1 MFDFAVIGAGVVGS
15 MIARELARYENSVI
29 VLEKE
34 EDVSKGS
41 SAANSGIVHAGFDA
55 SPGTLKARLNVE
67 GSAMMSQVAEEL
79 GVAYR
84 RNGSLVVAFDDNDMN
99 AVSNLY
105 SRGIVN
111 GVTDLQI
118 IDAEKLHA
126 LEPNISSDAVGAL
139 YAPTAGIICP
149 YSLTVAAMGN
159 AMDNGVSLQ
168 CNFPVEEICP
178 RGDYYQICSGGFM
191 VEARFVINAAGL
203 FADDI
208 AAMVGDRS
216 FSIHPRRGE
225 YLLFDR
231 ELGGT
236 VRHTIF
242 QAPTPMGK
250 GVLVTPTVHG
260 NLMIGPNAEDLMEK
274 DDYDTTTNGQSKV
287 IIDAGKTLPS
297 LPLKQVI
304 TTFSGLRAVGSTGDF
319 IIGFSQFAPGFLHVA
334 GIESPGLASSPAIAT
349 YVIRLLKENGYLGP
363 KKFHFNP
370 YRHGIP
376 DLRTLPED
384 ARNQWIEKDPRF
396 GRIVCRCEEIS
407 EGEIIDA
414 IHRNP
419 PATTVDGIKRR
430 TRSGMGRCQG
440 GFCLPSV
447 TEILSREL
455 GIPMEQVTKKGPG
468 SFILYGKTK

>member
-34 EDVSKGS
+34 EDVAKGS

-55 SPGTLKARLNVE
+55 SSGTMKARLNVE
-67 GSAMMSQVAEEL
+67 GAVMMPKVAEEL

-84 RNGSLVVAFDDNDMN
+84 RNGSLVVAFNEEDMK
-99 AVSNLY
+99 AVNNLY

-111 GVTDLQI
+111 GVADLQI
-118 IDAEKLHA
+118 IGAEKLHEM
-126 LEPNISSDAVGAL
+126 EPNLSSAAIGAL

-149 YSLTVAAMGN
+149 YSLTIAAMGN
-159 AMDNGVSLQ
+159 AMDNGVFLQ
-168 CNFPVEEICP
+168 CGFPVDAIYS
-178 RGDYYQICSGGFM
+178 RGDYYQICSDGAM

-203 FADDI
+203 FADKI

-216 FSIHPRRGE
+216 FTIHPRRGE

-231 ELGGT
+231 ELEGV

-260 NLMIGPNAEDLMEK
+260 NLMIGPNAEDLTDKE
-274 DDYDTTTNGQSKV
+274 DLDTTTAGQSKV
-287 IIDAGKTLPS
+287 IMDAGKTLPS

-319 IIGFSQFAPGFLHVA
+319 IIGFSGVVPGFLHVA
-334 GIESPGLASSPAIAT
+334 GIESPGLASSPAIAA
-349 YVIRLLKENGYLGP
+349 YVIRLLKENGYLGA
-363 KKFHFNP
+363 KKFQFNP
-370 YRHGIP
+370 YRQGVP
-376 DLRTLPED
+376 DLRTLPVD
-384 ARNQWIEKDPRF
+384 ARNQWIEKDSRF
-396 GRIVCRCEEIS
+396 GKIVCRCEEIS

-419 PATTVDGIKRR
+419 PATTVDGVKRR

-455 GIPMEQVTKKGPG
+455 EIPMEQVTKKGLG